1 MKDVINFL
9 SRRRYGSTN
18 KGSDCYIMVAMS
30 TIKGPGITPR
40 TNTKERSHFLASVL
54 LLMVLMVFSS
64 MMDSP
69 TPFSYAQTI
78 EAQDSQ
84 GAQEPGDSAANT
96 TESATQGNETAVD
109 NGNFGREEEEEVGD
123 APPLTGLSTLSIT
136 STSTVEVRPDRLS
149 VTVGV
154 ETNGTTAQE
163 AVSENANL
171 TGQVITALRGLGIVE
186 DRIETSSYSVSPI
199 YEYTQPAEPC
209 IQIYPPPPGCETRQ
223 EIIGYRA
230 TNTVTVT
237 LDVPFFRVAT
247 ESVPD
252 VNAGQV
258 IDAAVGAGANRVDSV
273 TFFIS
278 PDRQEEIR
286 GTLVGEAIT
295 NARQRA
301 NIAVEALQMVI
312 TGVSSVEINPI
323 DFPIYTV
330 SLRDAAGAGEAAGEV
345 SAPTQILPGQQEVS
359 TTVNVVFYIAPDA
372 ITDG

>member
-1 MKDVINFL
+1 
-9 SRRRYGSTN
+9 
-18 KGSDCYIMVAMS
+18 MS

-40 TNTKERSHFLASVL
+40 RIIKHSDYSLASVFVL
-54 LLMVLMVFSS
+54 TMLMASS
-64 MMDSP
+64 LAVTQM
-69 TPFSYAQTI
+69 PFAQAQTI
-78 EAQDSQ
+78 EEEDNQE
-84 GAQEPGDSAANT
+84 AQEPAATANT
-96 TESATQGNETAVD
+96 TQTVTAGNETIEG
-109 NGNFGREEEEEVGD
+109 NGNLAREDSDESLVN
-123 APPLTGLSTLSIT
+123 LSTLSIT
-136 STSTVEVRPDRLS
+136 STSTTEVRPDRLS
-149 VTVGV
+149 VSVGV
-154 ETNGTTAQE
+154 ETNGTTAQQ
-163 AVSENANL
+163 AVSQNANL
-171 TGQVITALRGLGIVE
+171 TVQVLTALRGLGITD

-199 YEYTQPAEPC
+199 YEYIPPAEQC

-223 EIIGYRA
+223 DIIGYRA

-286 GTLVGEAIT
+286 GTLIGESIT

-301 NIAVEALQMVI
+301 NIAAEALQMTI
-312 TGVSSVEINPI
+312 TGVSSAEINPI

-330 SLRDAAGAGEAAGEV
+330 SLREATGTGEAADAV

-359 TTVNVVFYIAPDA
+359 TTVNVVFYIGPDGT
-372 ITDG
+372 TDG

>member
-1 MKDVINFL
+1 
-9 SRRRYGSTN
+9 
-18 KGSDCYIMVAMS
+18 MS

-40 TNTKERSHFLASVL
+40 RNIKHSDYSLASVL
-54 LLMVLMVFSS
+54 VLTLLMASS
-64 MMDSP
+64 LAVTQM
-69 TPFSYAQTI
+69 PFAQAQTI
-78 EAQDSQ
+78 EEEDNQE
-84 GAQEPGDSAANT
+84 AQEPAATANT
-96 TESATQGNETAVD
+96 TQTVTAGNETIEG
-109 NGNFGREEEEEVGD
+109 NGNLAREDSDESLVN
-123 APPLTGLSTLSIT
+123 LSTLSIT
-136 STSTVEVRPDRLS
+136 STSTTEVRPDRLS
-149 VTVGV
+149 VSVGV
-154 ETNGTTAQE
+154 ETNGTIAQE
-163 AVSENANL
+163 AVSQNANL
-171 TGQVITALRGLGIVE
+171 TVQVLTALRGLGITE

-199 YEYTQPAEPC
+199 YEFIPPAEQC

-223 EIIGYRA
+223 DIIGYRA

-286 GTLVGEAIT
+286 GTLIGESIT
-295 NARQRA
+295 NARQRG
-301 NIAVEALQMVI
+301 NIAAEALQMTI
-312 TGVSSVEINPI
+312 TGVSSAEINPI

-330 SLRDAAGAGEAAGEV
+330 SLREATGAGEAADAV

-359 TTVNVVFYIAPDA
+359 TTVNVVFYIGPDGT
-372 ITDG
+372 TDG

>member
-1 MKDVINFL
+1 
-9 SRRRYGSTN
+9 
-18 KGSDCYIMVAMS
+18 MS
-30 TIKGPGITPR
+30 TIKGLGITPR
-40 TNTKERSHFLASVL
+40 RNIKHSDYSFASVL
-54 LLMVLMVFSS
+54 VLTMLMASS
-64 MMDSP
+64 LAVTQM
-69 TPFSYAQTI
+69 PFAQAQTI
-78 EAQDSQ
+78 EEEDNQE
-84 GAQEPGDSAANT
+84 AQEPAATANT
-96 TESATQGNETAVD
+96 TQTVTAGNETIEG
-109 NGNFGREEEEEVGD
+109 NGNLAREDSDESLVN
-123 APPLTGLSTLSIT
+123 LSTLSIT
-136 STSTVEVRPDRLS
+136 STSTTEVGPDRLS
-149 VTVGV
+149 VSVGV

-163 AVSENANL
+163 AVSQNANL
-171 TGQVITALRGLGIVE
+171 TVQVLTTLRGLGITE

-199 YEYTQPAEPC
+199 YEFIPPAEQC

-223 EIIGYRA
+223 DIIGYRA

-286 GTLVGEAIT
+286 GTLIGESIT

-301 NIAVEALQMVI
+301 NIAAEALQMTI
-312 TGVSSVEINPI
+312 TGVSSAEINPI

-330 SLRDAAGAGEAAGEV
+330 SLREATGAGEAADAV

-359 TTVNVVFYIAPDA
+359 TTVNVVFYIGPDGT
-372 ITDG
+372 TDG

>member
-1 MKDVINFL
+1 
-9 SRRRYGSTN
+9 
-18 KGSDCYIMVAMS
+18 MS

-40 TNTKERSHFLASVL
+40 RNIKHSDYSLASVL
-54 LLMVLMVFSS
+54 VLTMLMASS
-64 MMDSP
+64 LAVTQM
-69 TPFSYAQTI
+69 PFAQAQTI
-78 EAQDSQ
+78 EEEDNQE
-84 GAQEPGDSAANT
+84 AQEPAATANT
-96 TESATQGNETAVD
+96 TQTVTAGNETIEG
-109 NGNFGREEEEEVGD
+109 NGNLAREDSDESLVN
-123 APPLTGLSTLSIT
+123 LSTLSIT
-136 STSTVEVRPDRLS
+136 STSTTEVRPDRLS
-149 VTVGV
+149 VSVGV

-163 AVSENANL
+163 AVSQNANL
-171 TGQVITALRGLGIVE
+171 TVQVLTTLRGLGITE

-199 YEYTQPAEPC
+199 YEFIPPAEQC

-223 EIIGYRA
+223 DIIGYRA

-286 GTLVGEAIT
+286 GTLIGESIT

-301 NIAVEALQMVI
+301 NIAAEALQMTI
-312 TGVSSVEINPI
+312 TGVSSAEINPI

-330 SLRDAAGAGEAAGEV
+330 SLREATGAGEAADAV

-359 TTVNVVFYIAPDA
+359 TTVIVVFYIGPDGT
-372 ITDG
+372 TDG

>member
-1 MKDVINFL
+1 
-9 SRRRYGSTN
+9 
-18 KGSDCYIMVAMS
+18 MS

-40 TNTKERSHFLASVL
+40 RNIKHSDYSLASVL
-54 LLMVLMVFSS
+54 VLTMLMASS
-64 MMDSP
+64 LAVTQM
-69 TPFSYAQTI
+69 PFAQAQTI
-78 EAQDSQ
+78 EEEDNQE
-84 GAQEPGDSAANT
+84 AQEPAATANT
-96 TESATQGNETAVD
+96 TQTVTAGNETIEG
-109 NGNFGREEEEEVGD
+109 NGNLAREDSDESLVN
-123 APPLTGLSTLSIT
+123 LSTLSIT
-136 STSTVEVRPDRLS
+136 STSTTEVRPDRLS
-149 VTVGV
+149 VSVGV

-163 AVSENANL
+163 AVSQNANL
-171 TGQVITALRGLGIVE
+171 TVQVLTTLRGLGITE

-199 YEYTQPAEPC
+199 YEFIPPAEQC

-223 EIIGYRA
+223 DIIGYRA

-258 IDAAVGAGANRVDSV
+258 IDAAVGAGAHRVDSV

-286 GTLVGEAIT
+286 GTLIGESIT

-301 NIAVEALQMVI
+301 NIAAEALQMTI
-312 TGVSSVEINPI
+312 TGVSSAEINPI

-330 SLRDAAGAGEAAGEV
+330 SLREATGAGEAADAV

-359 TTVNVVFYIAPDA
+359 TTVNVVFYIGPDGT
-372 ITDG
+372 TDG

>member
-1 MKDVINFL
+1 
-9 SRRRYGSTN
+9 
-18 KGSDCYIMVAMS
+18 MVAMS

-54 LLMVLMVFSS
+54 LLMMLMVFSS
-64 MMDSP
+64 MMGGP

-78 EAQDSQ
+78 EEQDSQ
-84 GAQEPGDSAANT
+84 GALERGATAANATET
-96 TESATQGNETAVD
+96 TTQGNETAVD
-109 NGNFGREEEEEVGD
+109 NGNFGREDEGEVGD
-123 APPLTGLSTLSIT
+123 ASLTGLSTLSIT

-149 VTVGV
+149 VAVGV

-171 TGQVITALRGLGIVE
+171 TGQVINALRGLGIVE

-199 YEYTQPAEPC
+199 YEYIQPAEPC
-209 IQIYPPPPGCETRQ
+209 IEIYPPPPGCETRQ

-301 NIAVEALQMVI
+301 DIAAEALQMTI

-323 DFPIYTV
+323 DFPLYTV
-330 SLRDAAGAGEAAGEV
+330 SLRDAAGAEEAGGAV

-359 TTVNVVFYIAPDA
+359 TTVNVVFYIAPDGT
-372 ITDG
+372 TDG

>member
-1 MKDVINFL
+1 MLTTKDQ
-9 SRRRYGSTN
+9 
-18 KGSDCYIMVAMS
+18 S
-30 TIKGPGITPR
+30 TISR
-40 TNTKERSHFLASVL
+40 TNMKHPIYFLVSIL
-54 LLMVLMVFSS
+54 ILTGLMSS
-64 MMDSP
+64 SLAA
-69 TPFSYAQTI
+69 TQLPFAQAQTI
-78 EAQDSQ
+78 EDEDN
-84 GAQEPGDSAANT
+84 QETQQATADVNAT
-96 TESATQGNETAVD
+96 QTVTQGNETIVD
-109 NGNFGREEEEEVGD
+109 NGNFGREEGAD
-123 APPLTGLSTLSIT
+123 GSLASLSTLSIT
-136 STSTVEVRPDRLS
+136 STSTAEVRPDRLS
-149 VTVGV
+149 VSVGV

-163 AVSENANL
+163 AVSQNANL
-171 TGQVITALRGLGIVE
+171 TSQVIAALTGLGITE

-199 YEYTQPAEPC
+199 YEYIQPAEPC

-230 TNTVTVT
+230 TNSVTVT

-301 NIAVEALQMVI
+301 NIAAEALQMTI
-312 TGVSSVEINPI
+312 TGVSSAEINPI

-330 SLRDAAGAGEAAGEV
+330 SLRDAAGAGEAAGAV
-345 SAPTQILPGQQEVS
+345 SAPTQILPGRQEVS
-359 TTVNVVFYIAPDA
+359 TTVNVVFYIGPNGT
-372 ITDG
+372 TDG

>member
-1 MKDVINFL
+1 
-9 SRRRYGSTN
+9 
-18 KGSDCYIMVAMS
+18 MS

-40 TNTKERSHFLASVL
+40 RNIKHSDYSLASVL
-54 LLMVLMVFSS
+54 VLTMLMASS
-64 MMDSP
+64 LAVTQM
-69 TPFSYAQTI
+69 PFAQAQTI
-78 EAQDSQ
+78 EDEDNQE
-84 GAQEPGDSAANT
+84 AQEPAATVNT
-96 TESATQGNETAVD
+96 TQTVTAGNETIEG
-109 NGNFGREEEEEVGD
+109 NGNLAREDSDESLVN
-123 APPLTGLSTLSIT
+123 LSTLSIT
-136 STSTVEVRPDRLS
+136 STSTTEVRPDRLS
-149 VTVGV
+149 VSVGV

-163 AVSENANL
+163 AVSQNANL
-171 TGQVITALRGLGIVE
+171 TVQVLTALRGLGITE

-199 YEYTQPAEPC
+199 YEFIPPAEQC

-223 EIIGYRA
+223 DIIGYRA

-286 GTLVGEAIT
+286 GTLIGESIT

-301 NIAVEALQMVI
+301 NIAAEALQMTI
-312 TGVSSVEINPI
+312 TGVSSAEINPI

-330 SLRDAAGAGEAAGEV
+330 SLREATGTGEAADAV

-359 TTVNVVFYIAPDA
+359 TTVNVVFYIGPDGT
-372 ITDG
+372 TDG

>member
-9 SRRRYGSTN
+9 SRRRYGSAN
-18 KGSDCYIMVAMS
+18 KGSDRYIMVAMS

-40 TNTKERSHFLASVL
+40 TNTKERSHFFASVL
-54 LLMVLMVFSS
+54 LSMVLLVFSS
-64 MMDSP
+64 MMGSP

-78 EAQDSQ
+78 EEQDSQ
-84 GAQEPGDSAANT
+84 GAQEPGATAANT
-96 TESATQGNETAVD
+96 TETTTQGNETAVD
-109 NGNFGREEEEEVGD
+109 NGNFGREEEEVGD
-123 APPLTGLSTLSIT
+123 ASLAGLSTLSIT

-199 YEYTQPAEPC
+199 YEYIQPAEPC

-301 NIAVEALQMVI
+301 NIAVEALQMTI

>member
-1 MKDVINFL
+1 
-9 SRRRYGSTN
+9 
-18 KGSDCYIMVAMS
+18 MS

-40 TNTKERSHFLASVL
+40 RYIKHPDYSLASVFVL
-54 LLMVLMVFSS
+54 TMLMASS
-64 MMDSP
+64 LAVTHM
-69 TPFSYAQTI
+69 PFAQAQTV
-78 EAQDSQ
+78 EEEDNQE
-84 GAQEPGDSAANT
+84 AQEPAATANT
-96 TESATQGNETAVD
+96 TQTVTAGNETIEG
-109 NGNFGREEEEEVGD
+109 NGNLARED
-123 APPLTGLSTLSIT
+123 ADESLLNLSTLSIT
-136 STSTVEVRPDRLS
+136 STSTTEVRPDRLS
-149 VTVGV
+149 VSVGV

-163 AVSENANL
+163 AVSQNANL
-171 TGQVITALRGLGIVE
+171 TVQVLTALRGLGITQ

-199 YEYTQPAEPC
+199 YEYIPPAEQC

-223 EIIGYRA
+223 DIIGYRA

-273 TFFIS
+273 TFFVS

-286 GTLVGEAIT
+286 GTLIGEAIT

-301 NIAVEALQMVI
+301 NIAAEALQMTI
-312 TGVSSVEINPI
+312 TGVSSAEINPI

-330 SLRDAAGAGEAAGEV
+330 SLREATGAGEAADAV

-359 TTVNVVFYIAPDA
+359 TTVNVVFYIGPDGT
-372 ITDG
+372 TDA

>member
-9 SRRRYGSTN
+9 SRRRYGSAN
-18 KGSDCYIMVAMS
+18 KGSYCYIMVAMS
-30 TIKGPGITPR
+30 TIKSPGITPR
-40 TNTKERSHFLASVL
+40 TYTKERSHFLASVL

-64 MMDSP
+64 LTGGQ

-78 EAQDSQ
+78 EEQDSQ
-84 GAQEPGDSAANT
+84 GAQEPGATAANT
-96 TESATQGNETAVD
+96 TETTTQGNETAVD
-109 NGNFGREEEEEVGD
+109 NGNLGREEEEVGD
-123 APPLTGLSTLSIT
+123 ASLTGLSTLSIT

-171 TGQVITALRGLGIVE
+171 TGQVITALRGLGIIE

-199 YEYTQPAEPC
+199 YEYIQPAEPC

-286 GTLVGEAIT
+286 GTLVAEAIT

-301 NIAVEALQMVI
+301 NIAAEALQMTI
-312 TGVSSVEINPI
+312 TGVSSAEINPI

-330 SLRDAAGAGEAAGEV
+330 SLRDAAGAGEAAGAV

-359 TTVNVVFYIAPDA
+359 TTVNVVFYIGPDGT
-372 ITDG
+372 TDG

>member
-1 MKDVINFL
+1 
-9 SRRRYGSTN
+9 
-18 KGSDCYIMVAMS
+18 MS

-40 TNTKERSHFLASVL
+40 RNIKHSDYSLASVL
-54 LLMVLMVFSS
+54 VLTMLMASS
-64 MMDSP
+64 LAVTQM
-69 TPFSYAQTI
+69 PFAQAQTI
-78 EAQDSQ
+78 EEEDNQE
-84 GAQEPGDSAANT
+84 AQEPAATANT
-96 TESATQGNETAVD
+96 TQTVTAGNETIEG
-109 NGNFGREEEEEVGD
+109 NGNLAREDSDESLVN
-123 APPLTGLSTLSIT
+123 LSTLSIT
-136 STSTVEVRPDRLS
+136 STSTTEVRPDRLS
-149 VTVGV
+149 VSVGV

-163 AVSENANL
+163 AVSQNANL
-171 TGQVITALRGLGIVE
+171 TVQVLTTLRGLGITE

-199 YEYTQPAEPC
+199 YEFIPPAEQC

-223 EIIGYRA
+223 DIIGYRA

-286 GTLVGEAIT
+286 GTLIGESIT

-301 NIAVEALQMVI
+301 NIAAEALQMTI
-312 TGVSSVEINPI
+312 TGVSSAEINPI

-330 SLRDAAGAGEAAGEV
+330 SLREATGAGEAADAV

-359 TTVNVVFYIAPDA
+359 TTVNVVFYIGPDGT
-372 ITDG
+372 TDG

>member
-1 MKDVINFL
+1 
-9 SRRRYGSTN
+9 
-18 KGSDCYIMVAMS
+18 MS
-30 TIKGPGITPR
+30 TIKGSGITPR
-40 TNTKERSHFLASVL
+40 RYIKHPDYSLASVFVL
-54 LLMVLMVFSS
+54 TMLMASS
-64 MMDSP
+64 LAV
-69 TPFSYAQTI
+69 THIPFAQAQTV
-78 EAQDSQ
+78 EEEDNQE
-84 GAQEPGDSAANT
+84 AQEPAATVNT
-96 TESATQGNETAVD
+96 TQTVTAGNETIEG
-109 NGNFGREEEEEVGD
+109 NGNLARED
-123 APPLTGLSTLSIT
+123 ADESLVNLSTLSIT
-136 STSTVEVRPDRLS
+136 STSTTEVRPDRLS
-149 VTVGV
+149 VSVGV

-163 AVSENANL
+163 AVSQNANL
-171 TGQVITALRGLGIVE
+171 TVQVLTALRGLGMTE

-199 YEYTQPAEPC
+199 YEYIPPAEQC

-223 EIIGYRA
+223 DIIGYRA

-273 TFFIS
+273 TFFVS

-286 GTLVGEAIT
+286 GTLIGEAIT

-301 NIAVEALQMVI
+301 NIAAEALQMTI
-312 TGVSSVEINPI
+312 TGVSSAEINPI

-330 SLRDAAGAGEAAGEV
+330 SLREATGAGEAADAV

-359 TTVNVVFYIAPDA
+359 TTVNVVFYIGPDGT
-372 ITDG
+372 TDG

>member
-1 MKDVINFL
+1 
-9 SRRRYGSTN
+9 
-18 KGSDCYIMVAMS
+18 MS

-40 TNTKERSHFLASVL
+40 RNIKHSDYSLASVFVL
-54 LLMVLMVFSS
+54 TMLMASS
-64 MMDSP
+64 LAV
-69 TPFSYAQTI
+69 THIPFAQAQTV
-78 EAQDSQ
+78 EEEDNQE
-84 GAQEPGDSAANT
+84 AQEPAATANT
-96 TESATQGNETAVD
+96 TQTAPTGNETIEG
-109 NGNFGREEEEEVGD
+109 NGNLARED
-123 APPLTGLSTLSIT
+123 ADESLLNLSTLSIT
-136 STSTVEVRPDRLS
+136 STSTTEVRPDRLS
-149 VTVGV
+149 VSVGV

-163 AVSENANL
+163 AVSQNANL
-171 TGQVITALRGLGIVE
+171 TVQVLTALRGLGITE

-199 YEYTQPAEPC
+199 YEFIPPPEQC

-223 EIIGYRA
+223 DIIGYRA

-286 GTLVGEAIT
+286 GTLIGESIT

-301 NIAVEALQMVI
+301 NIAAEALQMTI
-312 TGVSSVEINPI
+312 TGVSSAEINPI

-330 SLRDAAGAGEAAGEV
+330 SLREATGTGEAADAV

-359 TTVNVVFYIAPDA
+359 TTVNVVFYIGPDGT
-372 ITDG
+372 TDG